1 MSLTVGHLISQA
13 QKLQLRTEME
23 IYMAHLMKVGRLDL
37 LAHPDLVVPIEL
49 LAQLQSGLIE
59 LMKGR
64 PVHFLTNE
72 KEFYGIPFFVDE
84 RVLIPRGCTELLVDY
99 VLEMA
104 ASGASILEIGVG
116 SGAISIALKKTRPDL
131 EILATDISAEALAV
145 ASQNAKAQNVAIE
158 FFQSD
163 LLQEVPVR
171 NFDILVTN
179 LPYIGEEKH
188 RYITEEVEKHEPH
201 LALFGGSDG
210 LRLYERLFQEIVE
223 QKREFQAI
231 CGEIGFSQGPEL
243 EAMAKRFFPNLAFE
257 LRQDLEGLDRHFF
270 LTSDKIAN
278 EKTSS

>member
-13 QKLQLRTEME
+13 QKLELRTEME

-37 LAHPDLVVPIEL
+37 LAHPELPIPVEFLSEL
-49 LAQLQSGLIE
+49 QKALLE
-59 LMKGR
+59 LMKGK
-64 PVHFLTNE
+64 PVHYLTNQ
-72 KEFYGIPFFVDE
+72 KEFYGIPLFVDE
-84 RVLIPRGCTELLVDY
+84 RTLIPRGCTELLVDY
-99 VLEMA
+99 VLEVA
-104 ASGASILEIGVG
+104 GSGASILEIGVG

-145 ASQNAKAQNVAIE
+145 ASQNAKVQDVEIE
-158 FFQSD
+158 FLEADLFQD
-163 LLQEVPVR
+163 VPVR
-171 NFDILVTN
+171 NFDILVAN

-188 RYITEEVEKHEPH
+188 RYLTEEVEKHEPH

-210 LRLYERLFQEIVE
+210 LRLYERLFQEIVD
-223 QKREFQAI
+223 QKRNFQVI

-243 EAMAKRFFPNLAFE
+243 EAMAKHFFPNFAFE

-270 LTSDKIAN
+270 LTSDKITL